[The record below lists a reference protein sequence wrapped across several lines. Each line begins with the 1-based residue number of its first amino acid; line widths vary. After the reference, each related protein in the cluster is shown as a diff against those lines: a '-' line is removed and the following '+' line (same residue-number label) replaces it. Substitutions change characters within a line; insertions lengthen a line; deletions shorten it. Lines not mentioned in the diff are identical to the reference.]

1 MNKGF
6 TLIEILVSLVI
17 LSMITIISSSILQ
30 SSLEVERISSQRLL
44 SARTLNFSS
53 IIIKRDIRQAINVP
67 LRDFYGNDLKATFV
81 ASNLNK
87 TISFNTKVKSIS
99 DEASPIKRVE
109 YILEND
115 ILKRK
120 QYYSSNPYSSDD
132 FIASSLI
139 ENVSEMDISFLHE
152 KLWYKVWPINPNTE
166 RKIPSLIK
174 LEFEKDN
181 KEYIWI
187 IEPNIDYV
195 FEN

>member
-53 IIIKRDIRQAINVP
+53 IIIKRDIRQVINVP

-87 TISFNTKVKSIS
+87 TISFNTKIKSIS
-99 DEASPIKRVE
+99 DEVSPIKRVE

-174 LEFEKDN
+174 FEFKKDN